1 MGPCGM
7 TPPFNDRGV
16 RGRKRLALRPDKKFF
31 SPKDFETPMPQT
43 RMEYKTVRLS
53 LRPNENKQRFWPYNL
68 KFSPKDFETTS
79 VIELD

>member
-31 SPKDFETPMPQT
+31 SPKDFETLFAPLLPSWNNVQ
-43 RMEYKTVRLS
+43 L
-53 LRPNENKQRFWPYNL
+53 PYSEPL
-68 KFSPKDFETTS
+68 
-79 VIELD
+79 